1 MDRDGREWNYQALL
15 NLVVLLDKSVHRGG
29 VLRLRLLVQRAKDLL
44 RDGVHAVAW
53 VRVDVLGRGLVA
65 HLAGGRVGHVVRVA
79 HQRVGAVD
87 LGVDA
92 VEVAKQVVKA
102 AVLRR
107 GQGRVVKSKQ
117 RKRRRGEAH
126 LLHQDHKVL
135 DGVSQR
141 GRRGRGQRQQHAR
154 RHEQAAAHLLRGR
167 KK

>member
-107 GQGRVVKSKQ
+107 GQGGGSLNPSNE
-117 RKRRRGEAH
+117 RGGE
-126 LLHQDHKVL
+126 
-135 DGVSQR
+135 
-141 GRRGRGQRQQHAR
+141 GRRTSCIRTTKCLMVCPSEGDVVVASANSTHADTSR
-154 RHEQAAAHLLRGR
+154 LPRIC
-167 KK
+167 